1 VSLRLLY
8 LVFIRLCGWLVLLG
22 RSAASKDA
30 ELLVLRHEVAVL
42 RRANPT
48 PRLDWADRA
57 VLAALIRLLPARPRM
72 HRLVTPGTVLRWHR
86 RLVTRKWTYPNRT
99 GRPPVR
105 AEIAALIGRLATENN
120 GWGYK
125 RIQGELLKLGHRVS
139 ASTIRRVLKA
149 LNIPPAPQRHTDTT
163 WRQFLRTQASTMLAT
178 DFFHVDCAVTLQRLY
193 CLFVMEID
201 SRYVHILGVT
211 ANPDGPWTVQQIR
224 NLLMDLG
231 DRAAGFRFLVRDR
244 AGQFT
249 ETFDAV
255 LADAGI
261 EAVKIPP
268 RSPRANSYAER
279 FVLTARTEVTDRM
292 LIFGERHLRT
302 ILAQYQAHYNGRRPH
317 RSRQLHPPRPD
328 HPIADL
334 SQKQIQRWPVL
345 GGLINEYERAA

>member
-1 VSLRLLY
+1 MLY
-8 LVFIRLCGWLVLLG
+8 LIFVRLCGWLVMLG
-22 RSAASKDA
+22 RSSASKNA

-42 RRANPT
+42 RRANPR

-57 VLAALIRLLPARPRM
+57 ILAALIRLLPARLRA

-86 RLVTRKWTYPNRT
+86 LLVTRKWTYPNRT
-99 GRPPVR
+99 GRPPVS
-105 AEIAALIGRLATENN
+105 AEITALIERLATENR
-120 GWGYK
+120 GWGYQ
-125 RIQGELLKLGHRVS
+125 RIQGELLKLGHRVG

-149 LNIPPAPQRHTDTT
+149 RKIPPAPERQTDAT
-163 WRQFLRTQASTMLAT
+163 WRKFLHTQAATMLAT
-178 DFFHVDCAVTLQRLY
+178 DFFHVDCAVTLRRLY
-193 CLFVMEID
+193 CLFVMEVD
-201 SRYVHILGVT
+201 SRYVHILGIP

-249 ETFDAV
+249 ASFDAV

-261 EAVKIPP
+261 QAVKIPP
-268 RSPRANSYAER
+268 RSPRANAYAER

-292 LIFGERHLRT
+292 LIFGQRHLRT
-302 ILAQYQAHYNGRRPH
+302 ILAEYEAHYNRRRPH
-317 RSRQLHPPRPD
+317 RSLQLQPPRPD
-328 HPIADL
+328 YPVADL
-334 SQKQIQRWPVL
+334 SQEQIKRRPVL